1 MASLVIL
8 EQCQH
13 FIQYLLFPYLLRNLM
28 DSDQHFLAHFSNIGF
43 SYWPTNR
50 HSRRFG
56 QGQQG
61 SDRVG
66 DSEGRLQVGR

>member
-1 MASLVIL
+1 
-8 EQCQH
+8 
-13 FIQYLLFPYLLRNLM
+13 M

-50 HSRRFG
+50 HSRRFR